1 MSAVLLSARGLCKAY
16 GANQVT
22 ADLSFEVRQ
31 GETLAI
37 LGPNGA
43 GKTTLFNLISGDVSC
58 DQGELSFDG
67 RTLRREAP
75 FERCRLGIG
84 RTYQIPRP
92 YVGMTAFENL
102 LVAAMFGGRM
112 NETAAGNFCAAIL
125 DQCGL
130 QARANVLASQ
140 LSLLD
145 RKRLE
150 LARALASRP
159 KLLLL
164 DEIAGGLTDEEA
176 DKLVQLVLEIKRQGA
191 TVVWIEHVLRAVMAV
206 ADRVMVLNFGRKLT
220 EGLPQAV
227 MADPEVQRIY
237 MGVEA

>member
-16 GANQVT
+16 GANRVT
-22 ADLSFEVRQ
+22 DDLSFEVRQ

-92 YVGMTAFENL
+92 YVGMTAFEVGL
-102 LVAAMFGGRM
+102 RPEHLRLVAESGAALSGSVRLVERLGNQTLVHVATKIGMICVQGAGRLPVSVGDP
-112 NETAAGNFCAAIL
+112 AGIAF
-125 DQCGL
+125 DP
-130 QARANVLASQ
+130 
-140 LSLLD
+140 
-145 RKRLE
+145 
-150 LARALASRP
+150 ALA
-159 KLLLL
+159 LVF
-164 DEIAGGLTDEEA
+164 DESGR
-176 DKLVQLVLEIKRQGA
+176 RQ
-191 TVVWIEHVLRAVMAV
+191 
-206 ADRVMVLNFGRKLT
+206 
-220 EGLPQAV
+220 
-227 MADPEVQRIY
+227 
-237 MGVEA
+237 